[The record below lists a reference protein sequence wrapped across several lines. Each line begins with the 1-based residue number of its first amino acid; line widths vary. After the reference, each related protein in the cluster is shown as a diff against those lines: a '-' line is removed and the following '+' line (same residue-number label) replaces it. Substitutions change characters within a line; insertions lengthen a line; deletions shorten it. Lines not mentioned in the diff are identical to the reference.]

1 MTDMPLRCQSSSSP
15 CACSSTSSGNTA
27 GPGEKLKMRILRK
40 FLGVG
45 GAAGVPP
52 RSRAPAALIYHVR
65 IPGQSVNA
73 LEPGELIA
81 LFEPNQANP
90 LSIAPDHGNILHRRA
105 HQNAVLT
112 HEHDLIVQA
121 HLQSTHHVSVAVGDL
136 QCNHPLATA
145 AVLRE
150 IIERRQFAESVLRCG
165 ENETLLRHDQC
176 VDALLVAQ
184 TDAAHTRRLAAHRT
198 DLLLHETNGL

>member
-45 GAAGVPP
+45 GGRVVRRRSAGLAVWTLG
-52 RSRAPAALIYHVR
+52 ALIDHVR

-105 HQNAVLT
+105 
-112 HEHDLIVQA
+112 
-121 HLQSTHHVSVAVGDL
+121 
-136 QCNHPLATA
+136 
-145 AVLRE
+145 
-150 IIERRQFAESVLRCG
+150 
-165 ENETLLRHDQC
+165 
-176 VDALLVAQ
+176 
-184 TDAAHTRRLAAHRT
+184 
-198 DLLLHETNGL
+198 